1 MKNTRESFWIF
12 EYFYTFVCGKDCGR
26 EYLSYPFCT
35 SDKLDLMEVLL
46 MQTKETMK
54 RMEEILK
61 KENSFVKSEIE
72 GLSDLLWS
80 MAARTMYPSG
90 DELVKWF
97 YSEIPAFD
105 NRSPMDILVEDG
117 EQVLFQY
124 LNTLPS

>member
-1 MKNTRESFWIF
+1 
-12 EYFYTFVCGKDCGR
+12 
-26 EYLSYPFCT
+26 
-35 SDKLDLMEVLL
+35 

>member
-1 MKNTRESFWIF
+1 MVVNTWRI
-12 EYFYTFVCGKDCGR
+12 C
-26 EYLSYPFCT
+26 FCT

-80 MAARTMYPSG
+80 MAARTMYPGG

-105 NRSPMDILVEDG
+105 NRNPMDILVEDG